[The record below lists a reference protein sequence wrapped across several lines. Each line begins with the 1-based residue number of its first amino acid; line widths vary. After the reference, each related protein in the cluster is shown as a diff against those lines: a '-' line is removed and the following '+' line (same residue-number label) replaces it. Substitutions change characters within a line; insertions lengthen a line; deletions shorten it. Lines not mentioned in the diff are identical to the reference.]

1 MYAFNSSNVQSW
13 PITGFTTKWFSV
25 AWHSQEVRDAIWLSV
40 RVALIATGAALLLG
54 SAAAVAVARFH
65 FFGREAVSFLLILPI
80 ALPGIVTGM
89 ALNSF
94 FVAGNITVSMWTIVV
109 GHATFCVVIVY
120 NNALARLRRSSPSL
134 IEASMDLGAD
144 GWQTFRFVVWPV
156 LSTALIA
163 GGLLAF
169 ALSFD
174 EVVVTFFTAGAQ
186 NDAAAADPRL
196 HPARA
201 AAPRRERHRIRHDPL
216 DGDPRRTRP
225 AADARHRRPATHR
238 RERDGSSGIGPNDR
252 GLTRRHQMSATKTA
266 YKILVGGD
274 WVDALSGET
283 MEVINPATGETI
295 AEVPKCSADD
305 VDRAVAAANTALPAW
320 LDSTPKERSELLH
333 KLADVLDENAEELAQ
348 LESLNVGKP
357 LMASRDEMPFSA
369 DNLRF
374 FAGAA
379 RNLEGKS
386 AGEYI
391 TGYTSMIRR
400 EPLGIVAGICPWN
413 YPLMMAI
420 WKLGPA
426 IAAGNVQI
434 LKPSEQTPLSLLR
447 FLQLAQ
453 EVIPAGV
460 LNVVTGD
467 GVPVGERLVAHPDVR
482 LVSLTGDVST
492 GKAIARNAAD
502 TLKRVHLEL
511 GGKAPMVIF
520 DDADPK
526 AVAEGI
532 RLAAFWNSGQ
542 DCTAGSRVIAGPKIY
557 DKLLEELVPQ
567 VESLKVGDPMEGDDI
582 EMGSVISQSQQERIL
597 GFIERAKTATVLT
610 GGGSNGRRGYFV
622 QPTVV
627 VDVKQTDEIVQNE
640 VFGPV
645 VTVQRFADDDEAIRW
660 ANDVPYGLASSVWTR
675 DVGRA
680 LNAVKRLQF
689 GTVWVNDHLLPITS
703 EMPHGGY
710 KQSGYGKDMSIYSM
724 EEYTQ
729 IKHAAFKLD

>member
-1 MYAFNSSNVQSW
+1 
-13 PITGFTTKWFSV
+13 
-25 AWHSQEVRDAIWLSV
+25 
-40 RVALIATGAALLLG
+40 
-54 SAAAVAVARFH
+54 
-65 FFGREAVSFLLILPI
+65 
-80 ALPGIVTGM
+80 
-89 ALNSF
+89 
-94 FVAGNITVSMWTIVV
+94 
-109 GHATFCVVIVY
+109 
-120 NNALARLRRSSPSL
+120 
-134 IEASMDLGAD
+134 
-144 GWQTFRFVVWPV
+144 
-156 LSTALIA
+156 
-163 GGLLAF
+163 
-169 ALSFD
+169 
-174 EVVVTFFTAGAQ
+174 
-186 NDAAAADPRL
+186 
-196 HPARA
+196 
-201 AAPRRERHRIRHDPL
+201 
-216 DGDPRRTRP
+216 
-225 AADARHRRPATHR
+225 
-238 RERDGSSGIGPNDR
+238 
-252 GLTRRHQMSATKTA
+252 MSATKTA
-266 YKILVGGD
+266 YKNLVGGE
-274 WVDALSGET
+274 WVDAASGET
-283 MEVINPATGETI
+283 MDVINPATGETI
-295 AEVPKCSADD
+295 ADVPRCSAED

-320 LDSTPKERSELLH
+320 LDATPKERSELLH
-333 KLADVLDENAEELAQ
+333 KLADVLDANAEELAQ

-511 GGKAPMVIF
+511 GGKAPMVVF

-557 DKLLEELVPQ
+557 YKLLEELVPQ
-567 VESLKVGDPMEGDDI
+567 VESLKVGDPMESDEI

-597 GFIERAKTATVLT
+597 GFLERAKGATVLT
-610 GGGSNGRRGYFV
+610 GGGTNGSRGYFV

-627 VDVKQTDEIVQNE
+627 VDVKQTDEIVQKE

-729 IKHAAFKLD
+729 IKHAAFKID